1 MAKLQSSQ
9 CRLKRLV
16 LARLAR
22 VVLFSK
28 DTLARSNAR
37 GEVTATLSARS
48 FKLGYE
54 CLATALWTLE
64 LLLLLIGWR
73 MTTEKLEC
81 KVLVLLS
88 LLGSHRI
95 KSLQFDKGL

>member
-1 MAKLQSSQ
+1 M
-9 CRLKRLV
+9 

-48 FKLGYE
+48 IKLSDE

-64 LLLLLIGWR
+64 LLLLLVGWG
-73 MTTEKLEC
+73 MATEKLEG

-88 LLGSHRI
+88 LLGSHCF
-95 KSLQFDKGL
+95 KSL